1 MNELRKVS
9 KLYNL
14 RSQTDQ
20 YVIMKVDDVLII
32 DLVLVVVCLALKKL
46 NLIVPVFLFQLDSQH
61 QSQHRDPSLQLAK
74 VFPRYLEGFHPSE
87 TLFINTSLSR

>member
-1 MNELRKVS
+1 MS

-46 NLIVPVFLFQLDSQH
+46 YILPLCLVVRLDHVYISYSITVFAST
-61 QSQHRDPSLQLAK
+61 
-74 VFPRYLEGFHPSE
+74 VFV
-87 TLFINTSLSR
+87 FI